1 VGLGSALVFALT
13 AYLYAVIAWVILSWI
28 PVSRDHAL
36 GSLEAFL
43 DRVISPAT
51 QPIRRVV
58 PPFRMGGGA
67 LDLSPLI
74 LIIAVRW
81 VLIPLAGRLP

>member
-1 VGLGSALVFALT
+1 MGLGGALVFALT
-13 AYLYAVIAWVILSWI
+13 AYLYAVVAWVILSWI

-36 GSLEAFL
+36 GRLEAFL
-43 DRVISPAT
+43 DRVIAPAT
-51 QPIRRVV
+51 QQIRRVV
-58 PPFRMGGGA
+58 PPLRMGGGG
-67 LDLSPLI
+67 LDLSPLV

>member
-1 VGLGSALVFALT
+1 VGLGGALVFALT
-13 AYLYAVIAWVILSWI
+13 AYLYAVVAWVILSWI

-36 GSLEAFL
+36 GRLEAFL
-43 DRVISPAT
+43 DRVIAPAT
-51 QPIRRVV
+51 QQIRRVV
-58 PPFRMGGGA
+58 PPLRMGGGG
-67 LDLSPLI
+67 LDLSPLV